1 MAQYRHE
8 YKHLLSMADYYAL
21 KMRLGAIMQRDVHAG
36 ATGEYRIRSL
46 YFDNYFDKALNEKI
60 DGVNDREKFRLRTY
74 NGERDVVMLE
84 KKSKRAGLSMKRQA
98 RITPEEAEKM
108 IAGDAAWMRLDGRD
122 LVLELY
128 SKLESELL
136 RPKVIVDYIR
146 EPYTFAAGN
155 VRVTIDRDIRTGI
168 KCTDFFKDIST
179 VSASGEIILEIKYD
193 EYLPD
198 IVKMAVQLGER
209 NATAFSKYAACR
221 IYG

>member
-8 YKHLLSMADYYAL
+8 YKHLLSLADYYAL
-21 KMRLGAIMQRDVHAG
+21 KMRLDAIMQRDAHAG
-36 ATGEYRIRSL
+36 ATGEYQIRSL

-60 DGVNDREKFRLRTY
+60 DGVNDREKFRLRLY
-74 NGERDVVMLE
+74 NGDRNTVFLE
-84 KKSKRAGLSMKRQA
+84 KKSKREGLSMKRQA
-98 RITPEEAEKM
+98 RITPEAAEKL
-108 IAGDAAWMRLDGRD
+108 IAGDIAWMRLDGRD

-128 SKLESELL
+128 AKLESQLL
-136 RPKVIVDYIR
+136 RPKVIVDYTR
-146 EPYTFAAGN
+146 EPYTFPAGN

-179 VSASGEIILEIKYD
+179 VSASGEIILEVKYD